1 VVEKVPEPTN
11 PLPPLYLIVGAP
23 ASGKSTAAAA
33 LAKLYDAGVHI
44 AVDDLR
50 YMVVSGA
57 AEPEMDWPLRLIEQV
72 RIARHNAMDIA
83 ARYRAAGFA
92 VVIDDF
98 IDPPLLA
105 EYEPL
110 AADPH
115 AVRICLT
122 PSADVAR
129 ARNRTRGGTD
139 EWIDYLDVGIGVIS
153 ALIVEHGQALTDAGW
168 ELLDNGDLTV
178 EQTVAA
184 IRSHTAG

>member
-1 VVEKVPEPTN
+1 VPVRTN
-11 PLPPLYLIVGAP
+11 HLPPLYLIVGAP

-33 LAKLYDAGVHI
+33 LARSYDAGVHI

-57 AEPEMDWPLRLIEQV
+57 AEPDLDWTPRLVEQV

-98 IDPPLLA
+98 IDPPMLA
-105 EYEPL
+105 EYQPV
-110 AADPH
+110 ADDPH
-115 AVRICLT
+115 AARICLA
-122 PSADVAR
+122 PPAEVAL

-139 EWIDYLDVGIGVIS
+139 EWVAYLDIGIGVIS
-153 ALIVEHGQALTDAGW
+153 ALIVEHGHALSDAGW

-184 IRSHTAG
+184 IRSLVPPATG

>member
-1 VVEKVPEPTN
+1 VPVRTN
-11 PLPPLYLIVGAP
+11 VPPLYVIVGAP

-33 LAKLYDAGVHI
+33 LARSYEAGVHI

-57 AEPEMDWPLRLIEQV
+57 AEPEIDWSPRLVEQV

-83 ARYRAAGFA
+83 ARYRAAGF
-92 VVIDDF
+92 VVIIDDF
-98 IDPPLLA
+98 IDPPLLV

-110 AADPH
+110 ADDPH
-115 AVRICLT
+115 TVRICLT
-122 PSADVAR
+122 PPADVAL

-139 EWIDYLDVGIGVIS
+139 EWVAYLDIGIGVIN
-153 ALIVEHGQALTDAGW
+153 ALIVEHGQALTHAGW
-168 ELLDNGDLTV
+168 ELIDNGDLTV

-184 IRSHTAG
+184 IRSLAPPAND

>member
-1 VVEKVPEPTN
+1 VPVRTDDV
-11 PLPPLYLIVGAP
+11 PPLYVIVGAP

-33 LAKLYDAGVHI
+33 LARSYDAGVHI

-57 AEPEMDWPLRLIEQV
+57 AEPDMDWSPRLVEQV

-98 IDPPLLA
+98 LDPPLLT
-105 EYEPL
+105 EYAPL
-110 AADPH
+110 AGDPH

-122 PSADVAR
+122 PPADVAL
-129 ARNRTRGGTD
+129 ARNRARGGTD
-139 EWIDYLDVGIGVIS
+139 EWVAYLEVGIGVIS
-153 ALIVEHGQALTDAGW
+153 ALIDEHGRALSDARW
-168 ELLDNGDLTV
+168 ELIDNGDLTV

-184 IRSHTAG
+184 IRSLAPPTD